1 MVPSG
6 RRKHRLTGKSS
17 LVFVHQSTNTERHDM
32 KTITLFA
39 TVALALWLPAG
50 TAVAA
55 PVIQTAMAENEDS
68 TSIGRGWHIMLSIL
82 GN

>member
-1 MVPSG
+1 
-6 RRKHRLTGKSS
+6 
-17 LVFVHQSTNTERHDM
+17 M